1 MEPEYK
7 NNGKNYSIDYLI
19 KEYDYMAGRNTY
31 NNNQY
36 CWENNCKQF
45 PQNIPAEIYCNFD
58 LVFLVRLK
66 FN

>member
-1 MEPEYK
+1 MLLQYVR
-7 NNGKNYSIDYLI
+7 NFVI
-19 KEYDYMAGRNTY
+19 KYTY
-31 NNNQY
+31 NYNQY
-36 CWENNCKQF
+36 GWENNCKQF